1 MKKLYYCLLAC
12 KEIRNASAH
21 SNCILND
28 LHVSNSMHNPSYDVM
43 RALNEVPNVS
53 SNTRKKKMTNDRIR
67 EIITLLYTHKELV
80 DSEGVHKK
88 TSEKLKE
95 VVNRINK
102 NRYYYKNNSLIDT
115 SFGFIEKVIDF
126 WFLEE

>member
-1 MKKLYYCLLAC
+1 MIELGKLSPYY
-12 KEIRNASAH
+12 I
-21 SNCILND
+21 
-28 LHVSNSMHNPSYDVM
+28 
-43 RALNEVPNVS
+43 
-53 SNTRKKKMTNDRIR
+53 
-67 EIITLLYTHKELV
+67 HKELV